1 MINEENIGMITV
13 ISDLDQLVAFSC
25 RLLGTKRTFT
35 CYCKLIVMKSKT
47 LIMNFKRYDDKIFSF
62 DV

>member
-1 MINEENIGMITV
+1 MITV
-13 ISDLDQLVAFSC
+13 ISDLMDQLVAFSC

-47 LIMNFKRYDDKIFSF
+47 LIMNFKGMMILRLFRFMYKI
-62 DV
+62 

>member
-1 MINEENIGMITV
+1 MITV
-13 ISDLDQLVAFSC
+13 ISDLMDQLVAFSC

-47 LIMNFKRYDDKIFSF
+47 LIMNFKRYADKIFSF